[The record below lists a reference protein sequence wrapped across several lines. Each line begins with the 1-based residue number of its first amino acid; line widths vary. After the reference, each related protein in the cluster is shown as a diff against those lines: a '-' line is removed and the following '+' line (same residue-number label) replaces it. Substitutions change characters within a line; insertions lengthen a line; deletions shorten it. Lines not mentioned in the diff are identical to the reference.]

1 MAMHAYALKKPHTEE
16 EKNELKEYPELLQ
29 ELLMNRGVRTKE
41 EADTFLNPNY
51 DTHLH
56 DPFLIKDMGK
66 AVSRILR
73 AIEKGERIAI
83 WSDYDCDGIPGGVLL
98 HDFFKKIAYANVLN
112 YIPHRHNEGY
122 GLNVNA
128 IDTLKG
134 DGVSLIVTV
143 DVGITDV
150 EQVKHANKHS
160 IDVVITDH
168 HLPNGTL
175 PPAYAVVNSK
185 REDDTYPFDQ
195 LCGSGVAYKL
205 VQALIQKGDFG
216 LTPGWE
222 KWLLD
227 VAGLATIADM
237 VPLVGENRVL
247 AYYGLKV
254 LRKSPRK
261 GLIKLYRKMNLEQ
274 RTITEDDVGYM
285 IAPRINAASRMDRPE
300 EAFRLLATDDDVEAG
315 ILADH
320 LHKINNERKG
330 TVAAMVREIKK
341 EVGSRGEKDVI
352 VIGNPKWRP
361 ALLGLAANTLVEEYG
376 KTVCLWGEEGL
387 STQAGG
393 RVLKGSCRSNGSVN
407 VVELMKRSES
417 ILIEYGGH
425 QFSGGFSVTREHIHR
440 LEEVFLDSYTHA
452 KQKEHDTAIVV
463 DKKLWLDD
471 VTSDTYRLIERLAPF
486 GEGNPKPTFLFEGV
500 EISGVRHFGK
510 GNDHL
515 ELTFQSEN
523 GKTIPAI
530 VFFKGENDFN
540 VTIKPGAKIHLVAH
554 IEHSTFGRT
563 QGLRL
568 RIVDIR

>member
-1 MAMHAYALKKPHTEE
+1 MHAYALKEPHTEKE
-16 EKNELKEYPELLQ
+16 RGGLKEYPELLQ
-29 ELLMNRGVRTKE
+29 ELLMNRGIETKE
-41 EADTFLNPNY
+41 AADTFLNPNY
-51 DTHLH
+51 DTDLH
-56 DPFLIKDMGK
+56 DPFLIKDMEK

-73 AIEKGERIAI
+73 AIAKNERIAI

-122 GLNVNA
+122 GLNVKA
-128 IDTLKG
+128 IDTLKE

-143 DVGITDV
+143 DVGIVDV
-150 EQVKHANKHS
+150 KQVKHANEHS

-168 HLPNGTL
+168 HLPNGAL

-216 LTPGWE
+216 LVPGWE

-237 VPLVGENRVL
+237 VPLIGENRVI
-247 AYYGLKV
+247 AHYGLKV
-254 LRKSPRK
+254 LRKSPRR
-261 GLIKLYRKMNLEQ
+261 GLMHLLRKMNIDQ
-274 RTITEDDVGYM
+274 RSLTEDDVGYM

-315 ILADH
+315 MLAEH

-341 EVGSRGEKDVI
+341 EVGIRGEKDII
-352 VIGNPKWRP
+352 VIGNPKWKP

-376 KTVCLWGEEGL
+376 KTVCLWGEEGD
-387 STQAGG
+387 S
-393 RVLKGSCRSNGSVN
+393 VLKGSCRSNGSVN
-407 VVELMKRSES
+407 VVELMKRSENV
-417 ILIEYGGH
+417 LIEYGGH

-440 LEEVFLDSYTHA
+440 LEEVFLDAYTYA
-452 KQKEHDTAIVV
+452 QQKERDVGIVV
-463 DKKLWLDD
+463 DKRLSLDD
-471 VTSDTYRLIERLAPF
+471 VTWDTYRTIERLAPF
-486 GEGNPKPTFLFEGV
+486 GVGNPKPTFLFEGV
-500 EISGVRHFGK
+500 EVAGFRCFGK
-510 GNDHL
+510 GKDHL
-515 ELTFQSEN
+515 ELMLRSES
-523 GKTIPAI
+523 GKTLPAI
-530 VFFKGENDFN
+530 AFFTSEKDFN
-540 VTIKPGAKIHLVAH
+540 VTIKPEAKIHLAAH
-554 IEHSTFGRT
+554 IERSTFGRN

-568 RIVDIR
+568 RIVDIS